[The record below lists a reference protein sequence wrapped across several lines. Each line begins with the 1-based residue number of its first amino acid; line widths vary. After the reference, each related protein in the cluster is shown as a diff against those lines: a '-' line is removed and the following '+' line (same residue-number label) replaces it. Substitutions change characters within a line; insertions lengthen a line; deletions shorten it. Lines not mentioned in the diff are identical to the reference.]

1 MLAITSEN
9 NPSLSHRYRNSQFL
23 YTTVYVAVTLVV
35 LVFLNIYCST
45 VSKKLI
51 YQSKEHSLVEKCSL
65 ASDELGSLAQL
76 DGASI
81 SRVLEKMGSL
91 TVTRLIVSDERGLG
105 LYDSAGTAARQQILL
120 PEVLHALDGTN
131 VFNGDYKK
139 GVIICRAATPII
151 HDEKIVGSVYMT
163 EYDPVRGALVKGL
176 RLHIFQI
183 TGLLGVFVV
192 FFSLIYSTRFWLR
205 MGNIMNSMRIIQ
217 GGDFSHKVSI
227 SGNDELALL
236 GREFNDLTDRLQKSE
251 QKRTRFVADASH
263 ELKTP
268 LASIKLLSD
277 SIAQNDMDPATI
289 REFVADIG
297 AEAER
302 LNRMTEKL
310 LTLTRLDSETD
321 KDVEIIQ
328 VAPTVRRVSRML
340 SPAAKAA
347 GVTVRLKLEEN
358 CPVLILED
366 DLYQIVFNLMEN
378 GIKYNVR
385 GGSLNV
391 SLRREEDDVLL
402 TVADTGSGIPAD
414 ALPNIFE
421 RFYRADK
428 SRSRATGGSGL
439 GLSIVRTIVE
449 KSGGTIGVESQE
461 NRGSRFTVSF
471 PVFDTGAVL

>member
-1 MLAITSEN
+1 MA
-9 NPSLSHRYRNSQFL
+9 
-23 YTTVYVAVTLVV
+23 YVAVTLAV
-35 LVFLNIYCST
+35 LVFLNIYCSV

-51 YQSKEHSLVEKCSL
+51 YRSKEHSLVEKCSL
-65 ASDELGSLAQL
+65 ASHELGSLGQL
-76 DGASI
+76 ERPTI
-81 SRVLEKMGSL
+81 SRVLEKMESL
-91 TVTRLIVSDERGLG
+91 TVTRLLVSDESGRG
-105 LYDSAGTAARQQILL
+105 LYDSAAAAVDQRILL
-120 PEVLHALDGTN
+120 PEVLQALDGTN
-131 VFNGDYKK
+131 VFNGDYKN

-151 HDEKIVGSVYMT
+151 HEGRILGSVYMT
-163 EYDPVRGALVKGL
+163 EYDPIRGALVKGL
-176 RLHIFQI
+176 QLHIFQI
-183 TGLLGVFVV
+183 TTLLGVFVV
-192 FFSLIYSTRFWLR
+192 LFSLISSTRFWLR

-217 GGDFSHKVSI
+217 SGDYSHKVVI

-277 SIAQNDMDPATI
+277 SILQNDMDPNTM

-310 LTLTRLDSETD
+310 LTLTRLDSESD
-321 KDVEIIQ
+321 KDVEIVQ
-328 VAPTVRRVSRML
+328 VAPTIRRVTRML

-347 GVTVRLKLEEN
+347 GITIRLKLEEN

-378 GIKYNVR
+378 GIKYNIH
-385 GGSLNV
+385 GGSLTV
-391 SLRREEDDVLL
+391 SLKREEDNALL
-402 TVADTGSGIPAD
+402 TVTDSGLGIPAD

-449 KSGGTIGVESQE
+449 HNGGTIEAESQE
-461 NRGSRFTVSF
+461 NQGSRFTVSF
-471 PVFDTGAVL
+471 PIFDTEATL

>member
-1 MLAITSEN
+1 MAITSESN
-9 NPSLSHRYRNSQFL
+9 HSLSHRYRSSQFL
-23 YTTVYVAVTLVV
+23 YAMAYVAVTLAV
-35 LVFLNIYCST
+35 LVFLNIYCSA
-45 VSKKLI
+45 VSRKLI
-51 YQSKEHSLVEKCSL
+51 YRSKEHSLVEKCSL
-65 ASDELGSLAQL
+65 ASDELEGLEQL
-76 DGASI
+76 DDAAV
-81 SRVLEKMGSL
+81 SRILEKMESL
-91 TVTRLIVSDERGLG
+91 TVTRLIVSDETGCG
-105 LYDSAGTAARQQILL
+105 VYDSAGTAANQRILL
-120 PEVLHALDGTN
+120 PEVLQALDGTN

-139 GVIICRAATPII
+139 GIIICRAATPIVHEGNI
-151 HDEKIVGSVYMT
+151 IGSVYMT
-163 EYDPVRGALVKGL
+163 EYDPVRGALVRGL
-176 RLHIFQI
+176 QLHVFQI
-183 TGLLGVFVV
+183 TAVLEVFVIL
-192 FFSLIYSTRFWLR
+192 FSLIYSTRFGLR
-205 MGNIMNSMRIIQ
+205 VGNIMNSMRIIQ
-217 GGDFSHKVSI
+217 SGDYSHKVVI

-277 SIAQNDMDPATI
+277 SILQNDMDAATM

-321 KDVEIIQ
+321 RDLEIIQ
-328 VAPTVRRVSRML
+328 VAPTVRRVKRML

-347 GVTVRLKLEEN
+347 GVTIRLKLEDN

-378 GIKYNVR
+378 GIKYNVH
-385 GGSLNV
+385 GGSLTV
-391 SLRREEDDVLL
+391 CLKREADNALL
-402 TVADTGSGIPAD
+402 IVTDTGSGIPGE
-414 ALPNIFE
+414 ALPHIFE

-449 KSGGTIGVESQE
+449 NNGGTIQVESRE
-461 NRGSRFTVSF
+461 NQGSSFTVSF
-471 PVFDTGAVL
+471 PLFDTEATL

>member
-1 MLAITSEN
+1 MVITSGN
-9 NPSLSHRYRNSQFL
+9 DHPLSHRYRNSQFL

-35 LVFLNIYCST
+35 LVFLNIYCSA
-45 VSKKLI
+45 VSRKLI
-51 YQSKEHSLVEKCSL
+51 YRSKEHSLVEKCSL
-65 ASDELGSLAQL
+65 TSDELGSLAQL
-76 DGASI
+76 DGTSI
-81 SRVLEKMGSL
+81 ARLLEKMGSL
-91 TVTRLIVSDERGLG
+91 TVTRLIVSDEGGRC
-105 LYDSAGTAARQQILL
+105 LYDSAGTATNHQILL
-120 PEVLHALDGTN
+120 PEVLQALDGTN
-131 VFNGDYKK
+131 VFGGDYKK
-139 GVIICRAATPII
+139 GVIICRAATPVLQ
-151 HDEKIVGSVYMT
+151 EGKIVGSVYMT
-163 EYDPVRGALVKGL
+163 EYDPVRGALVKKL
-176 RLHIFQI
+176 QLHIFQI

-217 GGDFSHKVSI
+217 SGDYSHKVSI

-277 SIAQNDMDPATI
+277 SIAQNDMDLATM

-321 KDVEIIQ
+321 KELEIIQ
-328 VAPTVRRVSRML
+328 VAPTIRRVTRML
-340 SPAAKAA
+340 SPSAKAA
-347 GVTVRLKLEEN
+347 GVNVRLKLEEN

-378 GIKYNVR
+378 GIKYNVH
-385 GGSLNV
+385 GGNLNV
-391 SLRREEDDVLL
+391 TLRRGEGDVLL
-402 TVADTGSGIPAD
+402 TVADTGMGIPAE
-414 ALPNIFE
+414 AQPYIFE

-449 KSGGTIGVESQE
+449 KSGGTIEAESRE
-461 NRGSRFTVSF
+461 NQGSCFTVSF
-471 PVFDTGAVL
+471 PLFDTEATL